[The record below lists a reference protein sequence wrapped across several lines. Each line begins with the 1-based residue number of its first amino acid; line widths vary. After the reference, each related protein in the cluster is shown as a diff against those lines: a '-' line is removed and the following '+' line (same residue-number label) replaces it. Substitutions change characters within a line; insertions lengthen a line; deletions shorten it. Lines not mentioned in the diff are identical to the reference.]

1 MTNLESMQSIEERL
15 TNLERIN
22 QGAKTIL
29 TLEEVAK
36 YTNYSKSYI
45 YKLTSRREIPCYK
58 PNGKQLYF
66 KRTGIDEWLLTNRK
80 MTNKEIESEVATKS
94 VLQHKRFKLISLMKF
109 LQNRMSLSIGKNC
122 ILLPNL
128 RKAF

>member
-66 KRTGIDEWLLTNRK
+66 KRTEIDEWLLTNRK

-94 VLQHKRFKLISLMKF
+94 VLLQKRF
-109 LQNRMSLSIGKNC
+109 
-122 ILLPNL
+122 
-128 RKAF
+128 

>member
-1 MTNLESMQSIEERL
+1 MINLESMQSIEERL

-66 KRTGIDEWLLTNRK
+66 KRTEIEEWLLSNRK

-94 VLQHKRFKLISLMKF
+94 VLQQKRF
-109 LQNRMSLSIGKNC
+109 
-122 ILLPNL
+122 
-128 RKAF
+128 

>member
-1 MTNLESMQSIEERL
+1 MINLESMQSIEERL

-66 KRTGIDEWLLTNRK
+66 KRTEREEWLLTNRK

-94 VLQHKRFKLISLMKF
+94 VLLQKRF
-109 LQNRMSLSIGKNC
+109 
-122 ILLPNL
+122 
-128 RKAF
+128 

>member
-66 KRTGIDEWLLTNRK
+66 KRTEIDEWLLTNRK

-94 VLQHKRFKLISLMKF
+94 VFLQKLI
-109 LQNRMSLSIGKNC
+109 
-122 ILLPNL
+122 
-128 RKAF
+128 

>member
-66 KRTGIDEWLLTNRK
+66 KRTEIEEWLLTNRK

-94 VLQHKRFKLISLMKF
+94 VLLQKRF
-109 LQNRMSLSIGKNC
+109 
-122 ILLPNL
+122 
-128 RKAF
+128 

>member
-66 KRTGIDEWLLTNRK
+66 KRTEIDEWLLTNRNK
-80 MTNKEIESEVATKS
+80 TNQEIEREIATKS
-94 VLQHKRFKLISLMKF
+94 VLAQKRF
-109 LQNRMSLSIGKNC
+109 
-122 ILLPNL
+122 
-128 RKAF
+128 

>member
-15 TNLERIN
+15 ANIERIN

-66 KRTGIDEWLLTNRK
+66 KRTEIDEWLLTNRK

-94 VLQHKRFKLISLMKF
+94 VLQQKRF
-109 LQNRMSLSIGKNC
+109 
-122 ILLPNL
+122 
-128 RKAF
+128 

>member
-1 MTNLESMQSIEERL
+1 MESKQNFEERL
-15 TNLERIN
+15 TNLERNFNIQI

-29 TLEEVAK
+29 TLEEVAE

-45 YKLTSRREIPCYK
+45 YKLTSRRERPCYK

-66 KRTGIDEWLLTNRK
+66 KRTEIDEWLLSNRK

-94 VLQHKRFKLISLMKF
+94 VLLQKRF
-109 LQNRMSLSIGKNC
+109 
-122 ILLPNL
+122 
-128 RKAF
+128 

>member
-66 KRTGIDEWLLTNRK
+66 KRTEIEEWLLSNRK

-94 VLQHKRFKLISLMKF
+94 VLQQKRF
-109 LQNRMSLSIGKNC
+109 
-122 ILLPNL
+122 
-128 RKAF
+128 

>member
-66 KRTGIDEWLLTNRK
+66 KRTEIDEWLLTNRE

-94 VLQHKRFKLISLMKF
+94 VLQQKRF
-109 LQNRMSLSIGKNC
+109 
-122 ILLPNL
+122 
-128 RKAF
+128 

>member
-58 PNGKQLYF
+58 PNGK
-66 KRTGIDEWLLTNRK
+66 
-80 MTNKEIESEVATKS
+80 
-94 VLQHKRFKLISLMKF
+94 
-109 LQNRMSLSIGKNC
+109 
-122 ILLPNL
+122 
-128 RKAF
+128 

>member
-66 KRTGIDEWLLTNRK
+66 KRTEIEEWLLTNRK

-94 VLQHKRFKLISLMKF
+94 VLQQKRF
-109 LQNRMSLSIGKNC
+109 
-122 ILLPNL
+122 
-128 RKAF
+128 

>member
-1 MTNLESMQSIEERL
+1 MTNLDSMQSIEERL

-66 KRTGIDEWLLTNRK
+66 KRTEIDEWLLTNRK

-94 VLQHKRFKLISLMKF
+94 VLQQKRF
-109 LQNRMSLSIGKNC
+109 
-122 ILLPNL
+122 
-128 RKAF
+128 